1 MGTVCCG
8 KQEVIEAESQKSTS
22 GSSHRNSSIIL
33 GRISKQQ
40 NYKKKIRIYSNVRK
54 WCLWKSKIIHR

>member
-1 MGTVCCG
+1 MLVIYLTLWSNFGIVMKIMGNICCG
-8 KQEVIEAESQKSTS
+8 KQEVIEAESVKSTS

-40 NYKKKIRIYSNVRK
+40 NYKT
-54 WCLWKSKIIHR
+54 